1 MVGID
6 LIQSPIDTIEV
17 LIGLEPVAWFL

>member
-6 LIQSPIDTIEV
+6 LIQSPIDTIKV